1 MDTTTELP
9 MDWNQWRAMWEEWR
23 GGFESRWAVRR
34 GVTGNPFPGKNMLAD
49 EILGTWT
56 LGEPGTDGTRL
67 RPVEL
72 SEATFMGRR
81 IIGVTVDGVGTAG
94 QGTTVSTFAELDDV
108 LARIVA
114 GDPLP

>member
-9 MDWNQWRAMWEEWR
+9 MDWNQWRAMWDEWR
-23 GGFESRWAVRR
+23 EGFETRAGVRR
-34 GVTGNPFPGKNMLAD
+34 GVAGNPFPGKNMLAD

-94 QGTTVSTFAELDDV
+94 QGTTVSTFAELDNV
-108 LARIVA
+108 LAEIVR
-114 GDPLP
+114 GNPLP

>member
-1 MDTTTELP
+1 MDRTTGLP
-9 MDWNQWRAMWEEWR
+9 MDWNEWRVMWEEWR
-23 GGFESRWAVRR
+23 EGFETRAGVRR
-34 GVTGNPFPGKNMLAD
+34 GVTGDPFPGKNMLAD

-56 LGEPGTDGTRL
+56 LSAAGARL

-72 SEATFMGRR
+72 SEVTFMGRR
-81 IIGVTVDGVGTAG
+81 IIGITVDGVGTAG